1 MNMAPGR
8 RAPRIAVAQP
18 VIQKI
23 RTLRGDQAAA
33 VQAAMHT
40 IGADPG
46 EYVDLPTARPGTPY
60 KALRTSLAEAPV
72 IIYRQAQ
79 PVEQADWFVV
89 SLMTPDEYRQQKA
102 DEQSGALRDP
112 AIREE
117 IRIAAGTAATTA
129 AAAGASGETAPQTG
143 GAATTTRRRTQ
154 VRSPARIRTE
164 RERLPP
170 GGSTPGIGRDGGRLP
185 PTPVRDPRQ
194 PREPLSRP
202 RPDRG

>member
-46 EYVDLPTARPGTPY
+46 ESVDLPTARPGTPY
-60 KALRTSLAEAPV
+60 KALRTSLPEAPV

-79 PVEQADWFVV
+79 PGEQADWFVV

-129 AAAGASGETAPQTG
+129 ATGAASSETVPQAG
-143 GAATTTRRRTQ
+143 GAAPTTRHTMRR
-154 VRSPARIRTE
+154 
-164 RERLPP
+164 PP
-170 GGSTPGIGRDGGRLP
+170 GAKPG
-185 PTPVRDPRQ
+185 Q
-194 PREPLSRP
+194 S
-202 RPDRG
+202 